1 MKILGTVLHTSSH
14 KNLIIRG
21 DKTTKAGNKKLFRI
35 NNLVFDRRKTKI
47 GKVNDVFGPVDR
59 PYFSVRVFKNV
70 AGENLRGF
78 KGKHVYVK

>member
-14 KNLIIRG
+14 KNLIVRG
-21 DKTTKAGNKKLFRI
+21 DKTNKAGSKKLFRI
-35 NNLVFDRRKTKI
+35 NNLVFDRRNTKI
-47 GKVNDVFGPVDR
+47 GKVNDVFGPVDQ